1 MQCINLLSTG
11 AGAGAG
17 PMADISKPGSE
28 KNIESSETSGIDGVD
43 EWPPKLDRNMGVTFN
58 DAGFCALL

>member
-43 EWPPKLDRNMGVTFN
+43 E
-58 DAGFCALL
+58 